1 MGANVLKWA
10 LHRKNA
16 SFRFRVHFL
25 KSLPIVPNFILK
37 NCSVQYMNLRRMV
50 PWLATRLYK
59 THIVR
64 YSVKV
69 APTLCSVRLCSTSVK
84 TENGNFT
91 PRLRTKT
98 STVKIYHGQIV
109 QVRWVNG
116 SLIAHLRED
125 VVLI

>member
-1 MGANVLKWA
+1 
-10 LHRKNA
+10 
-16 SFRFRVHFL
+16 
-25 KSLPIVPNFILK
+25 
-37 NCSVQYMNLRRMV
+37 MNLRRMV

-69 APTLCSVRLCSTSVK
+69 APTLCSTLLCTTSVK
-84 TENGNFT
+84 TEYGNFT
-91 PRLRTKT
+91 PRYRTK
-98 STVKIYHGQIV
+98 STVLIYHGQIV

-125 VVLI
+125 VR